1 MGASAIAITI
11 LVDNQAGPGLTTE
24 HGFSLWI
31 ETDGRRILF
40 DTGQGPALPMNARTL
55 GVDLQQ
61 TDMLVLS
68 HGHYDH
74 TGGIPHVLQVAPNAH
89 VYCHPGVVQPRYSL
103 RNGSPKP
110 AHMPSESMAALDR
123 LPEKNLHW
131 TSEAVRLSENIG
143 LTGPIPRQTTF
154 EDTGGAFFLDPEARH
169 ADPIEDDLALWI
181 KTDQGLVVCVGC
193 CHAGIINTLTHVRR
207 LSGVARIRAVIGG
220 LHPTRT
226 AVLIFSDAG
235 AARNRYS
242 YERVDMTR
250 AFLNRVYQSVRYVAW
265 LNPMPAAR
273 WANTSAAAIA
283 GTVPMFEVS
292 HEGLQNAISVLRGR
306 TVSRG

>member
-1 MGASAIAITI
+1 MGASPIAITV

-31 ETDGRRILF
+31 EADGRHILF

-55 GVDLQQ
+55 GVDLRQ
-61 TDMLVLS
+61 TGMVVLS

-74 TGGIPHVLQVAPNAH
+74 TGGIPHALHVAPNAH

-131 TSEAVRLSENIG
+131 TSETIRLSDNIG

-154 EDTGGAFFLDPEARH
+154 EDTGGAFFLDPETRH

-193 CHAGIINTLTHVRR
+193 CHAGIINTLTHIKR
-207 LSGVARIRAVIGG
+207 LSGVAPIRAVIGG
-220 LHPTRT
+220 LHLLNADSRRLNHTLAALQTMPIETVIPCHCTGDR
-226 AVLIFSDAG
+226 ALDELEAAMGDKMRRSRSG
-235 AARNRYS
+235 A
-242 YERVDMTR
+242 THH
-250 AFLNRVYQSVRYVAW
+250 F
-265 LNPMPAAR
+265 
-273 WANTSAAAIA
+273 
-283 GTVPMFEVS
+283 
-292 HEGLQNAISVLRGR
+292 
-306 TVSRG
+306 

>member
-1 MGASAIAITI
+1 MGASPIAITI

-31 ETDGRRILF
+31 EADGRHILF
-40 DTGQGPALPMNARTL
+40 DTGQGPALPVNARTL
-55 GVDLQQ
+55 GVDLRQ
-61 TDMLVLS
+61 TDMVVLS

-74 TGGIPHVLQVAPNAH
+74 TGGIPHVLHVAPNAH
-89 VYCHPGVVQPRYSL
+89 VYCHPAVVQPRYSL

-123 LPEKNLHW
+123 LPEKHLRW
-131 TSEAVRLSENIG
+131 TSETVMLSENIG

-154 EDTGGAFFLDPEARH
+154 ADTGGAFFLDPEARH

-207 LSGVARIRAVIGG
+207 LSGVAPIRAVIGG
-220 LHPTRT
+220 LHLLNADSRRLNHTLADMQTMPIETVIPCHCTGDRALDELEAVMGAKTRR
-226 AVLIFSDAG
+226 SRSG
-235 AARNRYS
+235 A
-242 YERVDMTR
+242 THH
-250 AFLNRVYQSVRYVAW
+250 F
-265 LNPMPAAR
+265 
-273 WANTSAAAIA
+273 
-283 GTVPMFEVS
+283 
-292 HEGLQNAISVLRGR
+292 
-306 TVSRG
+306 

>member
-1 MGASAIAITI
+1 MNASPIDITI

-31 ETDGRRILF
+31 EADGRHILF
-40 DTGQGPALPMNARTL
+40 DTGQGPALPLNARTL
-55 GVDLQQ
+55 GVDLRK
-61 TDMLVLS
+61 TDVLVLS

-74 TGGIPHVLQVAPNAH
+74 TGGIPHVLHVAPNAH
-89 VYCHPGVVQPRYSL
+89 VYCHPGAVQPRYSL

-131 TSEAVRLSENIG
+131 TSETIMLSEKIG

-169 ADPIEDDLALWI
+169 VDPIEDDLALWI
-181 KTDQGLVVCVGC
+181 KTDEGLVVCVGC

-207 LSGVARIRAVIGG
+207 LSGVDRIRAVIGG
-220 LHPTRT
+220 LHLLNADDQRLNQTLAAMKTMPVETVIPCHCTGNRALDELETVMGAKTQRSRSGT
-226 AVLIFSDAG
+226 AHHF
-235 AARNRYS
+235 
-242 YERVDMTR
+242 
-250 AFLNRVYQSVRYVAW
+250 
-265 LNPMPAAR
+265 
-273 WANTSAAAIA
+273 
-283 GTVPMFEVS
+283 
-292 HEGLQNAISVLRGR
+292 
-306 TVSRG
+306 

>member
-1 MGASAIAITI
+1 MGASPIAITI

-31 ETDGRRILF
+31 EADGRHILF

-55 GVDLQQ
+55 GVDLRQ

-74 TGGIPHVLQVAPNAH
+74 TGGIPHVLHVAPNAH

-110 AHMPSESMAALDR
+110 AHMPSDAMAALDR
-123 LPEKNLHW
+123 LPEKHLRW
-131 TSEAVRLSENIG
+131 TSEAVMLSENIG

-193 CHAGIINTLTHVRR
+193 CHAGIINTLTHIKR
-207 LSGVARIRAVIGG
+207 LSGVAPIRAVIGG
-220 LHPTRT
+220 LHLLNADDRRLNHTLAAMQTMPIETVIPCHCTGDRALDELEAVMGAKTRR
-226 AVLIFSDAG
+226 SSSG
-235 AARNRYS
+235 AAHH
-242 YERVDMTR
+242 
-250 AFLNRVYQSVRYVAW
+250 F
-265 LNPMPAAR
+265 
-273 WANTSAAAIA
+273 
-283 GTVPMFEVS
+283 
-292 HEGLQNAISVLRGR
+292 
-306 TVSRG
+306 

>member
-1 MGASAIAITI
+1 MGASPIAITI

-31 ETDGRRILF
+31 EADGRHILF
-40 DTGQGPALPMNARTL
+40 DTGQGPALPVNARTL
-55 GVDLQQ
+55 GVDLRQ
-61 TDMLVLS
+61 TDMVVLS

-74 TGGIPHVLQVAPNAH
+74 TGGIPHVLHVAPNAH

-110 AHMPSESMAALDR
+110 AHMPSASMAALDR
-123 LPEKNLHW
+123 LPEKHLRW
-131 TSEAVRLSENIG
+131 TSEAVMLSSTIG

-207 LSGVARIRAVIGG
+207 LSGVAPIRAIIGG
-220 LHPTRT
+220 LHLLNADDRRLNHTLSAMQTMPIETVIPCHCTGDRAMDELDAVMGAKTRR
-226 AVLIFSDAG
+226 SSSG
-235 AARNRYS
+235 A
-242 YERVDMTR
+242 THH
-250 AFLNRVYQSVRYVAW
+250 F
-265 LNPMPAAR
+265 
-273 WANTSAAAIA
+273 
-283 GTVPMFEVS
+283 
-292 HEGLQNAISVLRGR
+292 
-306 TVSRG
+306 

>member
-1 MGASAIAITI
+1 MGASPIAITI

-31 ETDGRRILF
+31 EADGRHILF
-40 DTGQGPALPMNARTL
+40 DTGQGPALPVNARAL
-55 GVDLQQ
+55 GVDLRQ
-61 TDMLVLS
+61 TDMVVLS

-74 TGGIPHVLQVAPNAH
+74 TGGIPHVLHVAPNAH

-131 TSEAVRLSENIG
+131 TSEAVMLSENIG

-181 KTDQGLVVCVGC
+181 KTDEGLVVCVGC
-193 CHAGIINTLTHVRR
+193 CHAGIINTLT
-207 LSGVARIRAVIGG
+207 
-220 LHPTRT
+220 
-226 AVLIFSDAG
+226 
-235 AARNRYS
+235 
-242 YERVDMTR
+242 M
-250 AFLNRVYQSVRYVAW
+250 
-265 LNPMPAAR
+265 
-273 WANTSAAAIA
+273 
-283 GTVPMFEVS
+283 S
-292 HEGLQNAISVLRGR
+292 HA
-306 TVSRG
+306 

>member
-1 MGASAIAITI
+1 MGASPIAITI

-31 ETDGRRILF
+31 EGDGRHILF

-55 GVDLQQ
+55 GVDLRQ
-61 TDMLVLS
+61 TDMVVLS

-74 TGGIPHVLQVAPNAH
+74 TGGIPHVLQVAPNAN

-110 AHMPSESMAALDR
+110 AHMPSASMAALDR
-123 LPEKNLHW
+123 LPEKHLRW
-131 TSEAVRLSENIG
+131 TSEAVMLSENIG

-207 LSGVARIRAVIGG
+207 LSGVAPIRAIIGG
-220 LHPTRT
+220 LHLLNADDRRLNHTLAAMQTIPIETVIPCHCTGDRAMDQLDAVMGAKTRR
-226 AVLIFSDAG
+226 SSSG
-235 AARNRYS
+235 A
-242 YERVDMTR
+242 THH
-250 AFLNRVYQSVRYVAW
+250 F
-265 LNPMPAAR
+265 
-273 WANTSAAAIA
+273 
-283 GTVPMFEVS
+283 
-292 HEGLQNAISVLRGR
+292 
-306 TVSRG
+306 

>member
-1 MGASAIAITI
+1 MGALPIAITI

-31 ETDGRRILF
+31 EADGRHILF

-55 GVDLQQ
+55 GVDLRQ
-61 TDMLVLS
+61 TDMVVLS

-74 TGGIPHVLQVAPNAH
+74 TGGIPHVLHVAPKAH

-131 TSEAVRLSENIG
+131 TSEAVRLSENIS

-193 CHAGIINTLTHVRR
+193 CHAGIINTLTHIKR
-207 LSGVARIRAVIGG
+207 LSGVAPIRAIIGG
-220 LHPTRT
+220 LHLLNVDDRRLNHTIAAMQTMPIETVIPCHCTGDRAMDQLDAVMGAKTRR
-226 AVLIFSDAG
+226 SSSG
-235 AARNRYS
+235 AAHH
-242 YERVDMTR
+242 
-250 AFLNRVYQSVRYVAW
+250 F
-265 LNPMPAAR
+265 
-273 WANTSAAAIA
+273 
-283 GTVPMFEVS
+283 
-292 HEGLQNAISVLRGR
+292 
-306 TVSRG
+306 

>member
-1 MGASAIAITI
+1 MGASPIAITI

-31 ETDGRRILF
+31 EADGRHILF

-55 GVDLQQ
+55 EVDLRQ

-74 TGGIPHVLQVAPNAH
+74 TGGIPHVLHVAPNAH

-193 CHAGIINTLTHVRR
+193 CHAGIINTLTHVKR
-207 LSGVARIRAVIGG
+207 LSGVATIRAVIGG
-220 LHPTRT
+220 LHLLNADSRRLNHTLAAMKTIPIETVVPCHCTGDRATDELEAAMGAKTRR
-226 AVLIFSDAG
+226 SSSG
-235 AARNRYS
+235 AIHH
-242 YERVDMTR
+242 
-250 AFLNRVYQSVRYVAW
+250 F
-265 LNPMPAAR
+265 
-273 WANTSAAAIA
+273 
-283 GTVPMFEVS
+283 
-292 HEGLQNAISVLRGR
+292 
-306 TVSRG
+306 

>member
-1 MGASAIAITI
+1 MGASPIAITI

-31 ETDGRRILF
+31 EADGRHILF
-40 DTGQGPALPMNARTL
+40 DTGQGPALPVNARTL
-55 GVDLQQ
+55 GVDLRQ
-61 TDMLVLS
+61 TDMVVLS

-74 TGGIPHVLQVAPNAH
+74 TGGIPHVLHVAPNAH

-110 AHMPSESMAALDR
+110 AHMPSASMAALDR
-123 LPEKNLHW
+123 LPEKHLRW
-131 TSEAVRLSENIG
+131 TSEAVMLSSTIG

-207 LSGVARIRAVIGG
+207 LSGVAPIRAIIGG
-220 LHPTRT
+220 LHLLNADDRRLNHTLSAMQTMPIETVIPCHCTGDRAMDELD
-226 AVLIFSDAG
+226 AVMG
-235 AARNRYS
+235 AKMRRSSSGA
-242 YERVDMTR
+242 THH
-250 AFLNRVYQSVRYVAW
+250 F
-265 LNPMPAAR
+265 
-273 WANTSAAAIA
+273 
-283 GTVPMFEVS
+283 
-292 HEGLQNAISVLRGR
+292 
-306 TVSRG
+306 

>member
-1 MGASAIAITI
+1 MGASPIAITI

-31 ETDGRRILF
+31 EADGRHILF
-40 DTGQGPALPMNARTL
+40 DTGQGPALPVNARTL
-55 GVDLQQ
+55 GVDLRQ
-61 TDMLVLS
+61 TDMVVLS

-74 TGGIPHVLQVAPNAH
+74 TGGIPHVLHVAPNAH
-89 VYCHPGVVQPRYSL
+89 VYCHPAVVQPRYSL

-123 LPEKNLHW
+123 LPEKHLRW
-131 TSEAVRLSENIG
+131 TSETVMLSENIG

-207 LSGVARIRAVIGG
+207 LSGVAPIRAVIGG
-220 LHPTRT
+220 LHLLNADSRRLNHTLADMQTMPIETVIPCHCTGDRALDELEAVMGAKTRR
-226 AVLIFSDAG
+226 SRSG
-235 AARNRYS
+235 A
-242 YERVDMTR
+242 THH
-250 AFLNRVYQSVRYVAW
+250 F
-265 LNPMPAAR
+265 
-273 WANTSAAAIA
+273 
-283 GTVPMFEVS
+283 
-292 HEGLQNAISVLRGR
+292 
-306 TVSRG
+306 

>member
-1 MGASAIAITI
+1 MGASPIAITI

-31 ETDGRRILF
+31 EADGRHILF
-40 DTGQGPALPMNARTL
+40 DTGQGPALPVNARTL
-55 GVDLQQ
+55 GVDLRQ
-61 TDMLVLS
+61 TDMVVLS

-74 TGGIPHVLQVAPNAH
+74 TGGIPHVLHVAPNAH

-110 AHMPSESMAALDR
+110 AHMPSASMAALDR
-123 LPEKNLHW
+123 LPEKHLRW
-131 TSEAVRLSENIG
+131 TSEAVMLSSTIG

-154 EDTGGAFFLDPEARH
+154 EATGGAFFLDPEARH

-207 LSGVARIRAVIGG
+207 LSGVAPIRAIIGG
-220 LHPTRT
+220 LHLLNADDRRLNHTLSAMQTMPIETVIPCHCTGDRAMDELDAVMGATTRR
-226 AVLIFSDAG
+226 SSSG
-235 AARNRYS
+235 A
-242 YERVDMTR
+242 THH
-250 AFLNRVYQSVRYVAW
+250 F
-265 LNPMPAAR
+265 
-273 WANTSAAAIA
+273 
-283 GTVPMFEVS
+283 
-292 HEGLQNAISVLRGR
+292 
-306 TVSRG
+306 

>member
-1 MGASAIAITI
+1 MGASPIAITI

-31 ETDGRRILF
+31 EADGRYILF
-40 DTGQGPALPMNARTL
+40 DTGQGPALPVNARTL
-55 GVDLQQ
+55 GVDLRQ
-61 TDMLVLS
+61 TDMVVLS

-74 TGGIPHVLQVAPNAH
+74 TGGIPHVLHVAPNAN

-123 LPEKNLHW
+123 LPEKHLHW

-193 CHAGIINTLTHVRR
+193 CHAGIINTLTHVKR
-207 LSGVARIRAVIGG
+207 LSGVATIRAVIGG
-220 LHPTRT
+220 LHLLNADSRRLNHTLAAMKTIPIETVIPCHCTGDRATDELEAVMGVKTRR
-226 AVLIFSDAG
+226 S
-235 AARNRYS
+235 S
-242 YERVDMTR
+242 
-250 AFLNRVYQSVRYVAW
+250 S
-265 LNPMPAAR
+265 
-273 WANTSAAAIA
+273 
-283 GTVPMFEVS
+283 GTTHHF
-292 HEGLQNAISVLRGR
+292 
-306 TVSRG
+306 

>member
-1 MGASAIAITI
+1 MGASPIAITI
-11 LVDNQAGPGLTTE
+11 LVDNQGGPGLTTE

-31 ETDGRRILF
+31 EADGRHILF

-55 GVDLQQ
+55 GVDLRQ
-61 TDMLVLS
+61 TDMVVLS

-74 TGGIPHVLQVAPNAH
+74 TGGIPHVLHVAPNAH

-123 LPEKNLHW
+123 LPEKHLHW
-131 TSEAVRLSENIG
+131 TSEAARLSENIG

-193 CHAGIINTLTHVRR
+193 CHAGIINTLTHIKR
-207 LSGVARIRAVIGG
+207 LSGVAPIRAVIGG
-220 LHPTRT
+220 LHLLNADSRRLNHTLAAMKTIPIETVIPCHCTGGRATDELEAVMGVKTRR
-226 AVLIFSDAG
+226 S
-235 AARNRYS
+235 S
-242 YERVDMTR
+242 
-250 AFLNRVYQSVRYVAW
+250 S
-265 LNPMPAAR
+265 
-273 WANTSAAAIA
+273 
-283 GTVPMFEVS
+283 GTTHHF
-292 HEGLQNAISVLRGR
+292 
-306 TVSRG
+306 

>member
-1 MGASAIAITI
+1 MGASPIAITI

-31 ETDGRRILF
+31 EADGRHILF

-55 GVDLQQ
+55 GVDLRQ
-61 TDMLVLS
+61 TDMVVLS

-74 TGGIPHVLQVAPNAH
+74 TGGIPHVLHVAPNAH

-110 AHMPSESMAALDR
+110 AHMPSASMAALDR
-123 LPEKNLHW
+123 LPEKHLRW
-131 TSEAVRLSENIG
+131 TSEAVMLSSTIG

-207 LSGVARIRAVIGG
+207 LSGVAPIRAIIGG
-220 LHPTRT
+220 LHLLNADDRRLNHTLSAMQTIPIETVIPCHCTGDRAMDELD
-226 AVLIFSDAG
+226 AVMG
-235 AARNRYS
+235 AKMRRSSSGA
-242 YERVDMTR
+242 THH
-250 AFLNRVYQSVRYVAW
+250 F
-265 LNPMPAAR
+265 
-273 WANTSAAAIA
+273 
-283 GTVPMFEVS
+283 
-292 HEGLQNAISVLRGR
+292 
-306 TVSRG
+306 

>member
-1 MGASAIAITI
+1 MGASPIAITI

-31 ETDGRRILF
+31 EADGRHILF
-40 DTGQGPALPMNARTL
+40 DTGQGPALPVNARTL
-55 GVDLQQ
+55 GVDLRQ
-61 TDMLVLS
+61 TDMVVLS

-74 TGGIPHVLQVAPNAH
+74 TGGIPHVLHVAPNAH

-110 AHMPSESMAALDR
+110 AHMPSASMAALDR
-123 LPEKNLHW
+123 LPEKHLRW
-131 TSEAVRLSENIG
+131 TSEAVMLSSTIG

-207 LSGVARIRAVIGG
+207 LSGVAPIRAVIGG
-220 LHPTRT
+220 LHLLNADSRRLNHTLAAMKTMPIE
-226 AVLIFSDAG
+226 AVIPCHCTGDRALDELEAAMGAKILRSGSG
-235 AARNRYS
+235 AAHH
-242 YERVDMTR
+242 
-250 AFLNRVYQSVRYVAW
+250 F
-265 LNPMPAAR
+265 
-273 WANTSAAAIA
+273 
-283 GTVPMFEVS
+283 
-292 HEGLQNAISVLRGR
+292 
-306 TVSRG
+306 

>member
-1 MGASAIAITI
+1 MGASPIAITI

-31 ETDGRRILF
+31 EADGRHILF
-40 DTGQGPALPMNARTL
+40 DTGQGPALPVNARTL
-55 GVDLQQ
+55 GVDLRQ
-61 TDMLVLS
+61 TDMVVLS

-74 TGGIPHVLQVAPNAH
+74 TGGIPHVLHVAPNAH

-110 AHMPSESMAALDR
+110 AHMPSASMAALDR
-123 LPEKNLHW
+123 LPEKHLHW
-131 TSEAVRLSENIG
+131 ASETVMLSENIG

-207 LSGVARIRAVIGG
+207 LSGVAQIRAIIGG
-220 LHPTRT
+220 LHLLNADDRRLNHTLSAMQTMPIETVIPCHCTGDRAMDELD
-226 AVLIFSDAG
+226 AVMG
-235 AARNRYS
+235 AKMRRSSSGA
-242 YERVDMTR
+242 THH
-250 AFLNRVYQSVRYVAW
+250 F
-265 LNPMPAAR
+265 
-273 WANTSAAAIA
+273 
-283 GTVPMFEVS
+283 
-292 HEGLQNAISVLRGR
+292 
-306 TVSRG
+306 

>member
-1 MGASAIAITI
+1 MGASPIAITI

-31 ETDGRRILF
+31 EADGRYILF

-55 GVDLQQ
+55 GVDLRQ

-74 TGGIPHVLQVAPNAH
+74 TGGIPHVLHVAPNAH

-123 LPEKNLHW
+123 LPEKHLRW
-131 TSEAVRLSENIG
+131 TSEAVMLSSTIG

-193 CHAGIINTLTHVRR
+193 CHAGIINTLTHIRR
-207 LSGVARIRAVIGG
+207 LSGVAPIRAIIGG
-220 LHPTRT
+220 LHLLNADDRRLNHTLSAMQTIPIETVIPCHCTGDRAMDELD
-226 AVLIFSDAG
+226 AVMG
-235 AARNRYS
+235 AKMRRSSSGA
-242 YERVDMTR
+242 THH
-250 AFLNRVYQSVRYVAW
+250 F
-265 LNPMPAAR
+265 
-273 WANTSAAAIA
+273 
-283 GTVPMFEVS
+283 
-292 HEGLQNAISVLRGR
+292 
-306 TVSRG
+306 

>member
-1 MGASAIAITI
+1 MGALPIAITI

-31 ETDGRRILF
+31 EADGRHILF

-55 GVDLQQ
+55 GVDLRQ
-61 TDMLVLS
+61 TDMVVLS

-74 TGGIPHVLQVAPNAH
+74 TGGIPHVLHVAPKAH

-131 TSEAVRLSENIG
+131 TSEAVRLSENIS

-193 CHAGIINTLTHVRR
+193 CHAGIINTLNHVRR
-207 LSGVARIRAVIGG
+207 LSGVAPIRAVIGG
-220 LHPTRT
+220 LHLLNADDRRLNHTIAAMQTMPIETVIPCHCTGDRAMDQLDAVMGAKTRR
-226 AVLIFSDAG
+226 SSSG
-235 AARNRYS
+235 AAHH
-242 YERVDMTR
+242 
-250 AFLNRVYQSVRYVAW
+250 F
-265 LNPMPAAR
+265 
-273 WANTSAAAIA
+273 
-283 GTVPMFEVS
+283 
-292 HEGLQNAISVLRGR
+292 
-306 TVSRG
+306 

>member
-1 MGASAIAITI
+1 MGASPIAITI

-31 ETDGRRILF
+31 EADGRHILF

-55 GVDLQQ
+55 GIDLRQ
-61 TDMLVLS
+61 TDMVVLS

-74 TGGIPHVLQVAPNAH
+74 TGGIPHVLHVAPNAH

-103 RNGSPKP
+103 RNGSPRP
-110 AHMPSESMAALDR
+110 AHMPSASMAALDR
-123 LPEKNLHW
+123 LPEKHLRW
-131 TSEAVRLSENIG
+131 TSEAVMLSENIG

-207 LSGVARIRAVIGG
+207 LSGVAPIRAIIGG
-220 LHPTRT
+220 LHLLNADDRRLNHTLAAMQTIPIETVIPCHCTGDRAMDQLDAVMGAKTRR
-226 AVLIFSDAG
+226 SSSG
-235 AARNRYS
+235 A
-242 YERVDMTR
+242 THH
-250 AFLNRVYQSVRYVAW
+250 F
-265 LNPMPAAR
+265 
-273 WANTSAAAIA
+273 
-283 GTVPMFEVS
+283 
-292 HEGLQNAISVLRGR
+292 
-306 TVSRG
+306 

>member
-1 MGASAIAITI
+1 MGASPIAITI

-31 ETDGRRILF
+31 EADGRHILF
-40 DTGQGPALPMNARTL
+40 DTGQGPALPVNARTL
-55 GVDLQQ
+55 GVDLRQ

-74 TGGIPHVLQVAPNAH
+74 TGGIPHVLHVAPNAH

-123 LPEKNLHW
+123 LPEKHLRW
-131 TSEAVRLSENIG
+131 TSEAVMLSENIG

-207 LSGVARIRAVIGG
+207 LSGVAPIRAIIGG
-220 LHPTRT
+220 LHLLNADDRRLNHTLSAMQTIPIETVIPCHCTGDRAMDELD
-226 AVLIFSDAG
+226 AVMG
-235 AARNRYS
+235 AKMRRSSSGA
-242 YERVDMTR
+242 THH
-250 AFLNRVYQSVRYVAW
+250 F
-265 LNPMPAAR
+265 
-273 WANTSAAAIA
+273 
-283 GTVPMFEVS
+283 
-292 HEGLQNAISVLRGR
+292 
-306 TVSRG
+306 